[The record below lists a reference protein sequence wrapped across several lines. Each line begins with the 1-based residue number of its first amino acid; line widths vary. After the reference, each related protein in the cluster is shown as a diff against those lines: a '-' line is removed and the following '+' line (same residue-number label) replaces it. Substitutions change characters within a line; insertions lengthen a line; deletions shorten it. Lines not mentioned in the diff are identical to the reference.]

1 MKNKQILLYGG
12 KSTALIVHEMLIEQK
27 KKVHYIFDEFIKK
40 THFANKAVF
49 SNKKKDL
56 GIFINNSNY
65 FFVCIG
71 MYDGKLRC
79 IISEKIKKKKLK
91 LLSIIS
97 PKALISKSAQYEE
110 GFLAMPNAVVHKK
123 TKIGKNCYLNVN
135 AVVDHECVIGDG
147 VHIMGSA
154 YIAGRVKI
162 HNYVSIG
169 ANATVLPDVEIGEGA
184 IVGAGSVVTKDV
196 KPYNVVVGNPAKFLR
211 KNNKKYNTNIFS

>member
-1 MKNKQILLYGG
+1 MKNEKILLYGG
-12 KSTALIVHEMLIEQK
+12 KSTALIVYEMLIKKK
-27 KKVHYIFDEFIKK
+27 KKVDYIFDEFIKK
-40 THFANKAVF
+40 THFVNNAAF

-56 GIFINNSNY
+56 EFFIKNSNY

-71 MYDGKLRC
+71 MYDGRLRC
-79 IISEKIKKKKLK
+79 IISDKIKKKKIK

-97 PKALISKSAQYEE
+97 PKALISKSAQYED
-110 GFLAMPNAVVHKK
+110 GFLAMPNAVVHEK
-123 TKIGKNCYLNVN
+123 TKIGNNCYLNVN
-135 AVVDHECVIGDG
+135 AVVDHECVIGNG

-162 HNYVSIG
+162 HNYASIG
-169 ANATVLPDVEIGEGA
+169 ANSTVLPDVTIGEGA

-211 KNNKKYNTNIFS
+211 RNTKKYNTNIF

>member
-1 MKNKQILLYGG
+1 MKDKKILLYGG
-12 KSTALIVHEMLIEQK
+12 KSTALIVYEMLIEEK
-27 KKVHYIFDEFIKK
+27 KNVCYIFDEFVKQ
-40 THFANKAVF
+40 THFAHKAKF

-56 GIFINNSNY
+56 GTFIKNSNF

-79 IISEKIKKKKLK
+79 IISEKIKKKNLK

-97 PKALISKSAQYEE
+97 PKALISRSAQYGE
-110 GFLAMPNAVVHKK
+110 GFLAMPNVVVHKK
-123 TKIGKNCYLNVN
+123 TTIGKNCYLNVN
-135 AVVDHECVIGDG
+135 AVVDHECIIGDG

-154 YIAGRVKI
+154 YIAGRVKV
-162 HNYVSIG
+162 HNYASIG
-169 ANATVLPDVEIGEGA
+169 ANATILPDIEIGEGA

-196 KPYNVVVGNPAKFLR
+196 KPYDVVVGNPAKFFR